1 MFSIAPSRNQS
12 LLIYFWYAVIYY
24 NYYNAFSA
32 NASLKGILLCD
43 S

>member
-12 LLIYFWYAVIYY
+12 LLIYVWYAVIYY
-24 NYYNAFSA
+24 NAFSV